1 MESHLNIYC
10 KIITSF
16 SSICPNKNLMLYFD
30 CIWVYGNPY
39 HASDPRRK
47 INRKIYSILYH
58 VKTPMMT
65 VLNKVIKIGR
75 MKKVYGDS
83 YRARDLFKS
92 FILRHL
98 SRQQ

>member
-39 HASDPRRK
+39 HASDPRHK
-47 INRKIYSILYH
+47 INRDLLDSMSREN
-58 VKTPMMT
+58 P
-65 VLNKVIKIGR
+65 NDDCIK
-75 MKKVYGDS
+75 
-83 YRARDLFKS
+83 
-92 FILRHL
+92 L
-98 SRQQ
+98 SN